1 MTTYLIGRVT
11 VRDAEKL
18 KAYQALV
25 PAIVAQYG
33 GVFLARGGATG
44 TLEGPEEN
52 RRMVIM
58 AFASRQAAEAFY
70 HSAEYQAAKALRA
83 GAADIEFVWVDGL
96 PQSEAEPTP
105 TA

>member
-58 AFASRQAAEAFY
+58 AFASGQAAEA
-70 HSAEYQAAKALRA
+70 AALALH
-83 GAADIEFVWVDGL
+83 FL
-96 PQSEAEPTP
+96 QSPDRYGFHPRTL
-105 TA
+105 TRKRWD